1 MYTTWMILR
10 LTISA
15 VDCKWGEWELWGD
28 CPSGCDQEK
37 TRVRQMIVEASCNG
51 TECDGI
57 DYEKKICSREDE
69 LAEQIRALLD
79 ENETLEKNQCPTGSE
94 GDIILHF
101 NCQEQCPFCILS
113 LLMLCTIRIYHQQMF
128 LLYFDRWKMDDV

>member
-94 GDIILHF
+94 GDIMLQLPGTMSILHSITF
-101 NCQEQCPFCILS
+101 NALYHKNLPPTNVFTIL
-113 LLMLCTIRIYHQQMF
+113 
-128 LLYFDRWKMDDV
+128 